1 MRHRKAEV
9 KMEALDCRN
18 LKDLLDSYLCD
29 ELSVETNHAVLRH
42 VEQCAACRAEMAA
55 RRNLRETMRRV
66 GTQLRLSDECRMR
79 LREALRAE
87 MLNPQTVESARPGG
101 AIISPVCRESFFKR
115 FLAWSPSV
123 PLAATLML
131 ALGIAGWF
139 LFRPDVTAAAQLSAT
154 LWHEAVGDHSYCAA
168 QFAHEE
174 GPVQMTESAASS
186 DPAYAG
192 LDRIAEVGARG
203 LKLRAAH
210 VCSFAGRNFAHLV
223 YTRDGELISLLVTER
238 NATAMKSGAVP
249 HDDGLRAGL
258 QQAIQNDLKVS
269 AYQTRRHI
277 VLVVSRLPEQENRTL
292 AERLA
297 LPVSRHLRNIE
308 ARPASSAT
316 K

>member
-1 MRHRKAEV
+1 MQ
-9 KMEALDCRN
+9 ALDCRN

-55 RRNLRETMRRV
+55 RRNLRETMQRA
-66 GTQLRLSDECRMR
+66 GTQLRLSDESRMR
-79 LREALRAE
+79 LHEALRAE
-87 MLNPQTVESARPGG
+87 MLRPQVAEDEAPATAGEITIPAR
-101 AIISPVCRESFFKR
+101 RDSFFKR
-115 FLAWSPSV
+115 LFAWPPSL

-131 ALGIAGWF
+131 IAALSVAGWF
-139 LFRPDVTAAAQLSAT
+139 LFRPEVTSAAQLSAA
-154 LWHEAVGDHSYCAA
+154 LWREAVGDHSYCAV

-174 GPVQMTESAASS
+174 GPVQMSESATSY

-192 LDRIAEVGARG
+192 LDRIAEVGAQG

-210 VCSFAGRNFAHLV
+210 VCSFAGRSFAHLV

-238 NATAMKSGAVP
+238 NANAMKSGAVP
-249 HDDGLRAGL
+249 DDDGLRAGL

-269 AYQTRRHI
+269 AWQTRRHI
-277 VLVVSRLPEQENRTL
+277 VLVVSRLSEKENRML
-292 AERLA
+292 AERIA
-297 LPVSRHLRNIE
+297 LPVSRHLRGLE
-308 ARPASSAT
+308 ALPAAPGSPAS

>member
-1 MRHRKAEV
+1 MQT
-9 KMEALDCRN
+9 LDCRN
-18 LKDLLDSYLCD
+18 LKELLDSYLCD

-55 RRNLRETMRRV
+55 RRNLRETMQRA
-66 GTQLRLSDECRMR
+66 GTQLRLSDESRMR

-87 MLNPQTVESARPGG
+87 MLRPQLVEDETPAPAREITIP
-101 AIISPVCRESFFKR
+101 ARRESFFKSL
-115 FLAWSPSV
+115 FVWPPSM

-131 ALGIAGWF
+131 IAALSVAGWF
-139 LFRPDVTAAAQLSAT
+139 LFRPEATSAAQLSAA
-154 LWHEAVGDHSYCAA
+154 LWREAVGDHGYCAV

-174 GPVQMTESAASS
+174 GPVQMAESATSY

-192 LDRIAEVGARG
+192 LDRIAEVGAQG

-210 VCSFAGRNFAHLV
+210 VCSFAGRSFAHLV

-238 NATAMKSGAVP
+238 NASAMKSGAVP
-249 HDDGLRAGL
+249 DDDGLRAGL

-269 AYQTRRHI
+269 ACQTRRHI
-277 VLVVSRLPEQENRTL
+277 VLVVSRLSEKENRML
-292 AERLA
+292 AERIA
-297 LPVSRHLRNIE
+297 LPVSRHLRSVE
-308 ARPASSAT
+308 SLTA